1 MTINRRTL
9 AGLVAA
15 LTVWGGVADAD
26 LALLSPRGRTLGP
39 GQFSAEFE
47 NHQTGAGDI
56 RYYLASYGLNETT
69 EVQAI
74 TLDRE
79 GGRNQHLIN
88 FQYRIE
94 AQSRY
99 GPGRT
104 IGVWDVQNQKEKGL
118 RRSYYV
124 ATEQEMELPNRPG
137 YQVMEYVGY
146 GTGLLNGFFGGA
158 VYTTPKG
165 ISLALEQSPWVKGFH
180 LQIRYPLSDQFQLRL
195 GSFNGDLAFGAQFT
209 TDLGK

>member
-1 MTINRRTL
+1 MTMNPQTL
-9 AGLVAA
+9 GSLVAV
-15 LTVWGGVADAD
+15 LTLWGGAVQAD
-26 LALLSPRGRTLGP
+26 LALLAPRGRTLAP
-39 GQFSAEFE
+39 GQFAAEFE

-56 RYYLASYGLNETT
+56 RYYLASYGLNETA

-104 IGVWDVQNQKEKGL
+104 IGIWDVQNQKGKGL

-124 ATEQEMELPNRPG
+124 TTEQEMEPPNRPG
-137 YQVMEYVGY
+137 YHVLEYAGY

-165 ISLALEQSPWVKGFH
+165 VSLALEHSPWVKGFH
-180 LQIRYPLSDQFQLRL
+180 LQIRYPVSDQFQLRL